1 MFTPSADSSPSS
13 PSGSTGAIAGYSS
26 STGIP
31 LAGVSGV
38 LGGQD
43 PSDPYV
49 YAPIRQVKAG
59 KNTNANV
66 AEYSSIAAP
75 KFPGRT
81 VSQLQADFLH
91 NKQEDQRHWA
101 YLLALVGYAGIDNSD
116 PKKAAE
122 FSKTAPLQFVL
133 DAHQKLLQDAAAQL
147 AMGRKITPQQL
158 IREQLK
164 YRFGNKFNG
173 NINSLTAAGAG
184 SLGSDGTSLAGTH
197 TQTSRSVDLMS
208 PADAKGL
215 VRATLQQQL
224 GRDPTQGEYEDF
236 VATIHA
242 AEHAHPST
250 STTTYTT
257 DEQGNTTNQ
266 NTVTRG
272 GINQSGYDQLLYE
285 KAKQMPSWAE
295 WQAVGTYA
303 PALFAA
309 LDAPISGV

>member
-1 MFTPSADSSPSS
+1 MVFRFTDGTGT

-31 LAGVSGV
+31 LAGVSG

-43 PSDPYV
+43 PTDPFV

-59 KNTNANV
+59 KNTNATA
-66 AEYSSIAAP
+66 AEYSSQAAP
-75 KFPGRT
+75 NFPGRT

-91 NKQEDQRHWA
+91 QSQEKQRHWA

-122 FSKTAPLQFVL
+122 FAKTAPLQFAL

-147 AMGRKITPQQL
+147 AMGRKITPQAL

-164 YRFGNKFNG
+164 YRFGNLFNG
-173 NINSLTAAGAG
+173 NLNSLTADGAGA
-184 SLGSDGTSLAGTH
+184 LGGDASLAGTK
-197 TQTSRSVDLMS
+197 TAVSRSVDLMS
-208 PADAKGL
+208 PEDAKGL

-236 VATIHA
+236 IATIHA
-242 AEHAHPST
+242 AERSHPT
-250 STTTYTT
+250 IATQTTTR
-257 DEQGNTTNQ
+257 DEQGDTTNQ
-266 NTVTRG
+266 STTTRG
-272 GINQSGYDQLLYE
+272 GINESGYNQMLYE

-303 PALFAA
+303 PALYAA